1 MIKDY
6 KATILTFIQYATLPL
21 MMWKM
26 TWFCSNIYLFAIQ
39 FIGLII
45 ATWALWKM
53 NKSKINISPIPR
65 KGSVLVD
72 TGVYSVI
79 RHPMYT
85 SLLLVFIPMLSENL
99 NSFNISIFILFFANL
114 ILKLEYEETL
124 LLKHFDTYGKY
135 QCKTQ
140 KVIPYLY

>member
-6 KATILTFIQYATLPL
+6 KATILTFIQYVTLPL

-26 TWFCSNIYLFAIQ
+26 TWFCSNSYLFAIQ
-39 FIGLII
+39 FAGLVI
-45 ATWALWKM
+45 AIWALWKM
-53 NKSKINISPIPR
+53 NESKISISPIPR
-65 KGSVLVD
+65 EGSILVD

-99 NSFNISIFILFFANL
+99 SSFNISLFILFFVNL

-124 LLKHFDTYGKY
+124 LLKYFDTYTNY
-135 QCKTQ
+135 QSKTQ
-140 KVIPYLY
+140 KIIPYFY